1 MSLTDQVTPEQ
12 LKTLVS
18 APGAASTIVS
28 MASGGAFE
36 TIKEV
41 FSARKFAQELSVK
54 PGGSGY
60 GAVVD
65 DLLQLMKGMD
75 LKDARENTV
84 QFETK
89 DPLSVRDELK
99 KIIADAAVI
108 VSRLPGGDGFKHFL
122 LDMARE
128 TAETKTGGFL
138 GIGAKSVV
146 DDAEQSV
153 LKEVAAILGQ

>member
-1 MSLTDQVTPEQ
+1 MSLKDQVTPEQ

-28 MASGGAFE
+28 MASGGVFE

-41 FSARKFAQELSVK
+41 FSASKFAQELSVK

-60 GAVVD
+60 GVVVD
-65 DLLQLMKGMD
+65 DLLELMKGMD
-75 LKDARENTV
+75 FKDARENTV

-89 DPLSVRDELK
+89 DPASVQGELK
-99 KIIADAAVI
+99 KIIADAVGI
-108 VSRLPGGDGFKHFL
+108 VSGLTGGDGFKRFL

-146 DDAEQSV
+146 DGAEQSV
-153 LKEVAAILGQ
+153 LKDLAAIIGQ

>member
-1 MSLTDQVTPEQ
+1 MSIKDQVTPEQ

-36 TIKEV
+36 TLKEV
-41 FSARKFAQELSVK
+41 FSASKFAGNLAEK
-54 PGGSGY
+54 AGGSGY
-60 GAVVD
+60 GPLVD
-65 DLLQLMKGMD
+65 DLLLLMKGMD
-75 LKDARENTV
+75 FQDARENTV
-84 QFETK
+84 QFDNK
-89 DPLSVRDELK
+89 DPASVRDELK
-99 KIIADAAVI
+99 KIIADAAEI
-108 VSRLPGGDGFKHFL
+108 VSALPGGDGFKRFL

-128 TAETKTGGFL
+128 TAKTKTGGFL

-153 LKEVAAILGQ
+153 LKDLAAILGL